1 MAARLCTAFGWILD
15 RTERCVLVVTH
26 EILIDDLLH
35 AIDGR
40 PPAQVHSDIPFA
52 TPYRLPAADVARGIA
67 FLRALPG

>member
-1 MAARLCTAFGWILD
+1 M
-15 RTERCVLVVTH
+15 LVVTH